1 MSIKTYFRQLRDNY
15 VIRQVQSAVLPEFSD
30 GPTIRRR
37 IRFSGRVQKV
47 GFRLE
52 VCQLAGRLG
61 LTGWCMNLED
71 GDVLAEFQGSAERID
86 FLVSFMESLK
96 RIRIRRKIV
105 TPMTPIPGET
115 GFRRLQS
122 PPLLTAHRSF
132 RYNKFVNS
140 NGGYRS

>member
-1 MSIKTYFRQLRDNY
+1 MSIKTQFKQMRDNY
-15 VIRQVQSAVLPEFSD
+15 VIRQVQNAVVPEFQD
-30 GPTIRRR
+30 GPIIRRR

-71 GDVLAEFQGSAERID
+71 GDVLAEFQGTAERID

-96 RIRIRRKIV
+96 RIRIRDKKV
-105 TPMTPIPGET
+105 EALDVCLGET
-115 GFRRLQS
+115 DFQ
-122 PPLLTAHRSF
+122 TQ
-132 RYNKFVNS
+132 
-140 NGGYRS
+140 

>member
-96 RIRIRRKIV
+96 RIRIRDKRVEPLDVLLDETNFRK
-105 TPMTPIPGET
+105 
-115 GFRRLQS
+115 
-122 PPLLTAHRSF
+122 
-132 RYNKFVNS
+132 K
-140 NGGYRS
+140 